1 MVAVIEIVPLV
12 FNSTGELTL
21 ELNRSKCLKFY
32 QESQLNK
39 LKYKKKIQHYPAFNL
54 DCCMH
59 ATV

>member
-39 LKYKKKIQHYPAFNL
+39 LKYKKKYIIL
-54 DCCMH
+54 RSI
-59 ATV
+59 